1 MIRGFAVMVLL
12 ALGATSACAARSE
25 PNSLVGELMEDV
37 VDTLEMER

>member
-1 MIRGFAVMVLL
+1 MVLL

-25 PNSLVGELMEDV
+25 PNSLVGELVEDV